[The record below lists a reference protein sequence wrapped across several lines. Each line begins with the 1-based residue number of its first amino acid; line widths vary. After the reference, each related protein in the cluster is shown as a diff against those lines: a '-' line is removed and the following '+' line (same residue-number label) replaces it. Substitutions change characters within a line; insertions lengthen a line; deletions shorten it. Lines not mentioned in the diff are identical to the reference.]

1 MASESRSAYL
11 RSDNS
16 HRFTSQRPFSR
27 RLPMRDYVTGMTDRL
42 SSVADKLT
50 GIRPL
55 VEWLDEL
62 RNGVE
67 LLTRV
72 GPNDT

>member
-1 MASESRSAYL
+1 M
-11 RSDNS
+11 
-16 HRFTSQRPFSR
+16 
-27 RLPMRDYVTGMTDRL
+27 TGMTDRL

>member
-1 MASESRSAYL
+1 
-11 RSDNS
+11 
-16 HRFTSQRPFSR
+16 
-27 RLPMRDYVTGMTDRL
+27 MRDYVTGMTDRL

-50 GIRPL
+50 GTRSV
-55 VEWLDEL
+55 VEWLDGL